1 MLTPAPP
8 DSTLLLIIGGLCLI
22 AGLVSRAR
30 TRRFPGRSGGA
41 AAALVGA
48 VACVLCGAIAI
59 AADPATL
66 MTTPVALAV
75 SLGVL
80 DAVLAGISL
89 AAERLWTWR
98 RTQRPAATAVGVRS
112 PPPMG
117 WRRAGVA
124 RPSLTS
130 L

>member
-8 DSTLLLIIGGLCLI
+8 DSTLLLIIGVLCLI

-30 TRRFPGRSGGA
+30 PRRFPGRSRGA

-48 VACVLCGAIAI
+48 VACVFCGAIAI

-80 DAVLAGISL
+80 DAALAGVSL
-89 AAERLWTWR
+89 AAERRWTRR
-98 RTQRPAATAVGVRS
+98 RTQRRPAAYSMRPRPGS
-112 PPPMG
+112 PPKLNI
-117 WRRAGVA
+117 
-124 RPSLTS
+124 SLRS
-130 L
+130 